1 MASTP
6 APEVILY
13 DLACTKNTCFSPAV
27 WRIRLVLNYKRI
39 PYRTVFLEFPD
50 IEPALSALN
59 IPPYPQHS
67 PSKHKYTV
75 PAIHHA
81 PSDTHVMDSLPIA
94 RFLEETY
101 PSPALPQSTPRDAEI
116 IAKLRDVAGPIAFA
130 SVMPREPAILSPRA
144 AEYFRRSRE
153 AGLGGKTLEDV
164 LAGEEAVWEK
174 AQEGLREFDGLVKEV
189 RGGKAFV
196 GGDEPS
202 LTDFFIAGGLQSL
215 RTVEEGLFERYV
227 KWENLKGIY
236 EACVPWMDKKD

>member
-1 MASTP
+1 MTSQPT
-6 APEVILY
+6 PEVILY

-39 PYRTVFLEFPD
+39 PYGTVFLEFPD
-50 IEPALSALN
+50 IEPTLSALN
-59 IPPYPQHS
+59 IPPYPQG
-67 PSKHKYTV
+67 KHKYTV
-75 PAIHHA
+75 PAIHHV

-94 RFLEETY
+94 KFLEETY

-130 SVMPREPAILSPRA
+130 SVTPREPGMLSPRA

-164 LAGEEAVWEK
+164 LAGEEGVWEK
-174 AQEGLREFDGLVKEV
+174 AQEGLREFDELVKEV

-202 LTDFFIAGGLQSL
+202 LTDFFIAGGLQSM
-215 RTVEEGLFERYV
+215 RTVDEGLFERYT
-227 KWENLKGIY
+227 KWENLKGVY
-236 EACVPWMDKKD
+236 EACVPWMDEKD